1 MRVGIDLGTTYSL
14 ISDIG
19 PEGRPRLI
27 PDCLEPELVHTPSVI
42 HIEKASAF
50 VGSMAE
56 ALLETDPS
64 ATVVRFFKRKLGTP
78 EALLY
83 DEQGRGWRAEGAA
96 ALVLKKLAYDAE
108 SLGSSRVDSAV
119 ITVPAH
125 FTDPQRRAV
134 LAAAALA
141 GLPVLGLVEE
151 PVAAALHYGVASAKA
166 DRILLV
172 YDFGGGT
179 FDATALSLDEKGV
192 YVLAK
197 TGHTELGGKEIDER
211 VAEVVLEQFEKVL
224 GHAVPTGARTLLEL
238 RRVSEELKIELCL
251 PTRRSVRRMVLLAGQ
266 AVEVEIRREAFDAVT
281 KDLLERTEAET
292 LRCVEEAGLRPA
304 DVSDVL
310 MVGGS
315 SFVPTA
321 EERLRA
327 IFCAPHQQLRHHEPS
342 KAIAYG
348 AALHAAQLAG
358 DAEAYQIPPELR
370 GVTGYNVGVRTVDA
384 ASGRVAVD
392 TLVKK
397 SMPLPVKAKKTYYT
411 TRKNQERIV
420 LDFVQFRD
428 TSELVPLGR
437 LNVGPLPPA
446 RVNHPIEV
454 TTECRA
460 DGTVA
465 VEAYDAHTGATLA
478 QVFGAED
485 QHGAA
490 SLALQKT
497 LVDATLINNLIS

>member
-14 ISDIG
+14 IADIG

-27 PDCLEPELVHTPSVI
+27 PDCLEPDLVHTPSVVQ
-42 HIEKASAF
+42 IEKASAF

-64 ATVVRFFKRKLGTP
+64 ATVVRFFKRKLGTS

-83 DEQGRGWRAEGAA
+83 DEQGRGWRAEGVA

-151 PVAAALHYGVASAKA
+151 PVAAALHYGVASASQ

-211 VAEVVLEQFEKVL
+211 VAEAVLEQFEKVL
-224 GHAVPTGARTLLEL
+224 GRAVPTGARTLLEL
-238 RRVSEELKIELCL
+238 RRVAEELKIELCL
-251 PTRRSVRRMVLLAGQ
+251 PNKRAVRKLVLLAGQ
-266 AVEVEIRREAFDAVT
+266 AVEVELRRDAFDAAT
-281 KDLLERTEAET
+281 RDLLDRTEAET
-292 LRCVEEAGLRPA
+292 LRCVEEAGLKPV
-304 DVSDVL
+304 DVTDVL

-315 SFVPTA
+315 SFVPMA
-321 EERLRA
+321 EERLKA
-327 IFCAPHQQLRHHEPS
+327 IFCAPHQRLLHHEPS

-358 DAEAYQIPPELR
+358 DAEALNIPPELR

-384 ASGRVAVD
+384 GSGRVTVD
-392 TLVKK
+392 TLIKK

-411 TRKNQERIV
+411 TRRNQERIV
-420 LDFVQFRD
+420 LDFVQFREPAEPL
-428 TSELVPLGR
+428 SLGR
-437 LNVGPLPPA
+437 LTVGPLPPSRA
-446 RVNHPIEV
+446 NHPVEV

-460 DGTVA
+460 DGTVS
-465 VEAYDAHTGATLA
+465 VEAYDAHTGVALA
-478 QVFGAED
+478 QVFGTED
-485 QHGAA
+485 QGGGA

-497 LVDATLINNLIS
+497 LVDATLINNLIQ

>member
-1 MRVGIDLGTTYSL
+1 M
-14 ISDIG
+14 
-19 PEGRPRLI
+19 
-27 PDCLEPELVHTPSVI
+27 
-42 HIEKASAF
+42 
-50 VGSMAE
+50 
-56 ALLETDPS
+56 
-64 ATVVRFFKRKLGTP
+64 
-78 EALLY
+78 
-83 DEQGRGWRAEGAA
+83 
-96 ALVLKKLAYDAE
+96 
-108 SLGSSRVDSAV
+108 
-119 ITVPAH
+119 
-125 FTDPQRRAV
+125 
-134 LAAAALA
+134 
-141 GLPVLGLVEE
+141 
-151 PVAAALHYGVASAKA
+151 
-166 DRILLV
+166 
-172 YDFGGGT
+172 
-179 FDATALSLDEKGV
+179 SLDENGV

-224 GHAVPTGARTLLEL
+224 GYAIPTGARTLLEL

-251 PTRRSVRRMVLLAGQ
+251 PTRRSVRKLVLLGGH
-266 AVEVEIRREAFDAVT
+266 AVEVEIRRDAFDAAT
-281 KDLLERTEAET
+281 KDLLDKTEAET
-292 LRCVEEAGLRPA
+292 LRCVEEAGLRPG
-304 DVSDVL
+304 DVTDVL

-315 SFVPTA
+315 SFVPMA

-327 IFCAPHQQLRHHEPS
+327 IFPNQQLRHHEPS

-384 ASGRVAVD
+384 ASGRVVVD

-420 LDFVQFRD
+420 LDFVQYRD
-428 TSELVPLGR
+428 PGELVPLGR
-437 LNVGPLPPA
+437 LNVGPLPPVRA
-446 RVNHPIEV
+446 NHPIEV

-478 QVFGAED
+478 QVFGTDD
-485 QHGAA
+485 QDGAA

-497 LVDATLINNLIS
+497 LVDATLINNLIQ